1 MERFLRGVEHI
12 EVVAPEMIQI
22 DIDRDWFV
30 IRNIVGVLITI
41 ATVGLISGLF
51 LGLLTL
57 DALDLQIMERAS
69 LDEDEKVYARELLPV
84 VQNRHRL
91 LVSLLVLNALAYES
105 MPIFLDALVP
115 SWVAIILSVTLILLF
130 GEILPSA
137 IFTGPNQLKLGYY
150 SIPLVQVFLVIT
162 APIAVPLAKL
172 LDYMVHD
179 GPASSHHHEPYNR
192 GELSALVRIQYEER
206 MASQTRRR
214 GMKPQERKATQWAN
228 FKKEM
233 LQAVTERFEENE
245 IESTLEP
252 PPLDEQLTPPL
263 HRTEVHLIEGSLQMK
278 TKVTMDIYTPLRHVY
293 AVPDNMILDKDNISA
308 IYSYGFSRIPVYRA
322 TEPFL
327 SEAGHE
333 PLPERSRMIGYLMT
347 RQLMLIDW
355 DHKRQVSSLPIQKPL
370 VFSPRANL
378 VDVLSGLRS
387 RGVIMGFVCA
397 RTDIAKQAL
406 NNNQPI
412 PVEAGFMGI
421 LTLEDVME
429 SILQDRIYDEFD
441 MKERDRAVATLQRWA
456 ATRLQKF
463 VRKKQKERRFSANG
477 TTERTPLLRE
487 NSGSFYST

>member
-1 MERFLRGVEHI
+1 MTAQMERFLRRVESI
-12 EVVAPEMIQI
+12 PSEIQI
-22 DIDRDWFV
+22 EIDRDWFL
-30 IRNIVGVLITI
+30 IRNITGVLFTVV
-41 ATVGLISGLF
+41 AVGLISGLF

-57 DALDLQIMERAS
+57 DALDLQILERAS
-69 LDEDEKVYARELLPV
+69 LDEEEKQYARELLPV

-137 IFTGPNQLKLGYY
+137 IFTGPNQLKLAYC
-150 SIPLVQVFLVIT
+150 SIPIVKFCLVIT
-162 APIAVPLAKL
+162 APLAVPLAKL

-179 GPASSHHHEPYNR
+179 GVNSHNEPYNR

-214 GMKPQERKATQWAN
+214 GLKPQERKVAQWAN

-233 LQAVTERFEENE
+233 LQAVTERFENE
-245 IESTLEP
+245 EEAALEP

-263 HRTEVHLIEGSLQMK
+263 HRMEVHLIEGSLQMK
-278 TKVTMDIYTPLRHVY
+278 TKVAMDIYTPLRHVY
-293 AVPDNMILDKDNISA
+293 AVPDNLILDKDNMSA

-322 TEPFL
+322 TVPFL
-327 SEAGHE
+327 SEADHE

-355 DHKRQVSSLPIQKPL
+355 NDNREVSSLPIHKPL
-370 VFSPRANL
+370 VFSPRSNL
-378 VDVLSGLRS
+378 IDVLSGLRS
-387 RGVIMGFVCA
+387 KGVIMAFVCA

-406 NNNQPI
+406 NDNQPI

-463 VRKKQKERRFSANG
+463 VRKKQKERRHSANG
-477 TTERTPLLRE
+477 TSERTPLLRE
-487 NSGSFYST
+487 NSGSFYSS